1 MLLIGYLL
9 SVLTGLV
16 LGILGGGGSM
26 MILPIFVYIFMLEP
40 ALAVTYSLFVVGIA
54 SFFGASSHYKQGNVN
69 LKIVLYFGLPS
80 VISVIL
86 TRNYILASIPDPIID
101 FKGIYLSKAAFL
113 LMFFATMMLFT
124 AYSMIKNRNAQYV
137 NKKNDD
143 IRWLALSFE
152 GFVVGLVTG
161 LVGAGGGFLI
171 IPALLYF
178 AKIPM
183 KQAIGTSLSII
194 AINTLIGFFSSF
206 YLYQLDWSFIGIFTV
221 LTTIGILIGSQLSKR
236 IKAQNLKLIF
246 GYFILIVAIYIITKE
261 LL

>member
-1 MLLIGYLL
+1 
-9 SVLTGLV
+9 
-16 LGILGGGGSM
+16 
-26 MILPIFVYIFMLEP
+26 
-40 ALAVTYSLFVVGIA
+40 
-54 SFFGASSHYKQGNVN
+54 
-69 LKIVLYFGLPS
+69 
-80 VISVIL
+80 
-86 TRNYILASIPDPIID
+86 
-101 FKGIYLSKAAFL
+101 
-113 LMFFATMMLFT
+113 
-124 AYSMIKNRNAQYV
+124 MIKNRNIKSV
-137 NKKNDD
+137 NEKNDK
-143 IRWLALSFE
+143 IRFLVLIIE

-206 YLYQLDWSFIGIFTV
+206 YLYQLEWSLIGIFTV

-236 IKAQNLKLIF
+236 IQAQNLKLIF
-246 GYFILIVAIYIITKE
+246 GYFILAVAIYIITKE